1 MDPVNSGS
9 KGGCMT
15 LDEAGFPRE
24 ISRILV
30 RAGYRTLADL
40 EKTNA
45 VELLKLR
52 GISFG
57 RLDKITI
64 CMRLHGMDIGT
75 YRGWSA

>member
-1 MDPVNSGS
+1 MEPINSGS
-9 KGGCMT
+9 RGVFIT
-15 LDEAGFPRE
+15 LEQAGFPRE

-52 GISFG
+52 GISFW
-57 RLDKITI
+57 RLDKITF
-64 CMRLHGMDIGT
+64 CMRCHGMDIGT
-75 YRGWSA
+75 YKGAK